1 MSYVKDFAFWKS
13 LSETN
18 IVAIGSLVTEIRAH
32 RLDLDRDE
40 PHLFAMYQ
48 SHPNDP
54 LQHDCRR
61 EFLSGM
67 ISALQHAALFYSS
80 ILHLLT
86 EERWWQQCALNYSK
100 GEGELQVS
108 DFAVNSKGGV
118 FYMIA
123 IQAEETMRLI
133 VRSAPHAF
141 TVDSTAELKSVY
153 AHLLKVVG
161 RQQYEPLFDILRLTR
176 NTIHNNGYH
185 FSNGKIDKTIQYDG
199 RTFSF
204 LHAKPITHADEE
216 FIFKWLVKKLCE
228 AHIDIV
234 RTGVIRAIPAC
245 RRS

>member
-1 MSYVKDFAFWKS
+1 MSFLKGFAYWKS
-13 LSETN
+13 LAETN
-18 IVAIGSLVTEIRAH
+18 IVGIGSIVMEIRAH
-32 RLDLDRDE
+32 RLDLDRDQ
-40 PHLFAMYQ
+40 PNLFAMYQ

-61 EFLSGM
+61 EFLSAM

-86 EERWWQQCALNYSK
+86 DERWWQTCALNYSK
-100 GEGELQVS
+100 GEAEQQVS

-133 VRSAPHAF
+133 VRSSPQVF
-141 TVDSTAELKSVY
+141 TVDSAAELKNIY
-153 AHLLKVVG
+153 AHVLKVVG
-161 RQQYEPLFDILRLTR
+161 KQQYEPLFDILRLTR

-185 FSNGKIDKTIQYDG
+185 FSKRHIDETIQYDG
-199 RTFSF
+199 RTFAF
-204 LHAKPITHADEE
+204 RHAKPITHADEE
-216 FIFKWLVKKLCE
+216 FIFKWLIKKLCE

-234 RTGVIRAIPAC
+234 RTGVVRAIPAC
-245 RRS
+245 RRC